1 MRVRFVITAIALS
14 TLILSIT
21 FFSVY
26 FATAIRTNIQINE
39 KLSRALDQGLSS
51 AEDMDDKDCMLVL
64 YSNGVYNFKRNEQYT
79 DEEQKGIV
87 LAMVVSIRK
96 SFKYGGH
103 TFQYSLKNY
112 GNDTILY
119 AVYDCTAERITLNK
133 LLIIISI
140 GLSATIVIVG
150 FFAWGL
156 SKSNVKPV
164 VEALDKQKALIANA
178 SHELKTPLTIINTQL
193 ELISDEALTDNQ
205 KKWIGGV
212 NEQTRRMETLIKE
225 MLELSKLEANKELS
239 LGDVNISDLFEST
252 ILSLEAPC
260 FEKEISLESDIQPN
274 VIINSDKEKVEKLF
288 VILLDNATKY
298 TPTGG
303 SIKVALKTRK
313 SWALFSV
320 MNTGDGIPKEKLDK
334 VFDRFYK
341 TEESRTGESNS
352 FGLGL
357 SIAKSLVEALHGV
370 IRCESEVNEYTKFS
384 VALPLP
390 KKRAFD
396 KSEREVRA

>member
-1 MRVRFVITAIALS
+1 M
-14 TLILSIT
+14 SIT
-21 FFSVY
+21 FFSIY

-39 KLSRALDQGLSS
+39 KLSLSLSQGLSP

-87 LAMVVSIRK
+87 VAMLLSGRK
-96 SFKYGGH
+96 SFKYDGH
-103 TFQYSLKNY
+103 TFQYNLKYY
-112 GNDTILY
+112 GNDTTLY
-119 AVYDCTAERITLNK
+119 AVYDCTAEMITLNK
-133 LLIIISI
+133 LLRIICIA
-140 GLSATIVIVG
+140 LSAALLIVG

-193 ELISDEALTDNQ
+193 ELIKDEPLSDNQ
-205 KKWIGGV
+205 KKWIDGV
-212 NEQTRRMETLIKE
+212 TEQTQRMETLIKE
-225 MLELSKLEANKELS
+225 MLELSKLEANKELM
-239 LGDVNISDLFEST
+239 LEDINISDLFEST
-252 ILSLEAPC
+252 LLSLEAPC
-260 FEKEISLESDIQPN
+260 FEKEIEIEGDIQPC
-274 VIINSDKEKVEKLF
+274 VVINSDKAKVEKLF

-298 TPTGG
+298 TPRGG
-303 SIKVALKTRK
+303 KIKVALKTRK

-320 MNTGDGIPKEKLDK
+320 YNTGEGIPKDKIDK

-341 TEESRTGESNS
+341 AEESRTGESNS

-357 SIAKSLVEALHGV
+357 SIAKSLAEALHGV
-370 IRCESEVNEYTKFS
+370 IKCESEEGSYTKFS
-384 VALPLP
+384 VALPLT
-390 KKRAFD
+390 KRRS
-396 KSEREVRA
+396 SEKVEKQAQA

>member
-1 MRVRFVITAIALS
+1 M
-14 TLILSIT
+14 SIS
-21 FFSVY
+21 FFSIY
-26 FATAIRTNIQINE
+26 FATAIRTNIQIKG
-39 KLSRALDQGLSS
+39 KLAYSLSQGLSP

-87 LAMVVSIRK
+87 VAMLVSVGK
-96 SFKYGGH
+96 SFKYDGH
-103 TFQYSLKNY
+103 TFQYDIKNY

-119 AVYDCTAERITLNK
+119 AVYDCTPEMITLTK
-133 LLIIISI
+133 LFRVILIAFFAS
-140 GLSATIVIVG
+140 IVIVG
-150 FFAWGL
+150 IFAWAM

-193 ELISDEALTDNQ
+193 ELIKDEPLTENQ
-205 KKWIGGV
+205 KKWIDGV
-212 NEQTRRMETLIKE
+212 TDQTKRMESLIKE
-225 MLELSKLEANKELS
+225 MLELSKLEANKELM
-239 LGDVNISDLFEST
+239 LEDINISDLFEST

-260 FEKEISLESDIQPN
+260 FEKNISIEGDIQPE
-274 VIINSDKEKVEKLF
+274 VVINSDKAKVEKLF

-298 TPTGG
+298 TPMGG

-320 MNTGDGIPKEKLDK
+320 YNTGDGIPKDKLDK

-341 TEESRTGESNS
+341 AEESRTGESNS

-357 SIAKSLVEALHGV
+357 SIAKSLAEALHGV
-370 IRCESEVNEYTKFS
+370 IKCESEEGKYTKFS
-384 VALPLP
+384 VALPLS
-390 KKRAFD
+390 KKRNVEKHTQA
-396 KSEREVRA
+396 